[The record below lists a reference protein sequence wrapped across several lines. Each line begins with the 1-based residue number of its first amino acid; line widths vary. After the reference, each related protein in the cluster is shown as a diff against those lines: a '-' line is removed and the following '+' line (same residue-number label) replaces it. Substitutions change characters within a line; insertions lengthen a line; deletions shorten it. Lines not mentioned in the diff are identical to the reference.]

1 MRVSVLSYF
10 ITEFAAY
17 LLGAMPTGYL
27 VGRAKGVD
35 IRTVGSKNMGATN
48 VFRTVGKALGIFV
61 LLVDALKG
69 YAACALIAPLVFN
82 WLAPHY
88 SGLVAAFQNEPVE
101 FQLRLKVIA
110 GVGAILGHNYTCWL
124 NFKGGKG
131 IATTAG
137 VMGAL
142 VPWALLI
149 VVIVFAVLF
158 AATRYVSAG
167 SIAGAA
173 ALPFATWFTTQNIGL
188 TIITGALGALA
199 IVKHK
204 KNIQRLM
211 AGTENRIE
219 FKTKEAAK

>member
-1 MRVSVLSYF
+1 MRVAVLCYF
-10 ITEFAAY
+10 ITGFGAY
-17 LLGAMPTGYL
+17 LLGAIPTGYL
-27 VGRAKGVD
+27 VGKAKGVD

-61 LLVDALKG
+61 LLADALKG

-82 WLAPHY
+82 WLAPHF
-88 SGLVAAFQNEPVE
+88 SGLFVSFQNEPVE
-101 FQLRLKVIA
+101 YQLRFQVIA

-142 VPWALLI
+142 VPWALLV

-158 AATRYVSAG
+158 AATRYVSVG

-173 ALPFATWFTTQNIGL
+173 SLPFATWFTTHNLSL
-188 TIITGALGALA
+188 TVITGALGALA
-199 IVKHK
+199 IAKHK
-204 KNIQRLM
+204 KNIQRLLS
-211 AGTENRIE
+211 GTENRIE
-219 FKTKEAAK
+219 FKTREAAK

>member
-1 MRVSVLSYF
+1 MLCYF
-10 ITEFAAY
+10 ITGFAAY
-17 LLGAMPTGYL
+17 LLGAIPTGYL

-61 LLVDALKG
+61 LLADALKG
-69 YAACALIAPLVFN
+69 YAACAFVAPLVFD
-82 WLAPHY
+82 WLAPHF
-88 SGLVAAFQNEPVE
+88 SGLFVNFQNEPME
-101 FQLRLKVIA
+101 LQLRFKVIA

-149 VVIVFAVLF
+149 VVLVFAVLF
-158 AATRYVSAG
+158 AATRYVSVG

-173 ALPFATWFTTQNIGL
+173 VLPFATGFTTHHLGL
-188 TIITGALGALA
+188 TLITGALGVLA
-199 IVKHK
+199 ILKHR
-204 KNIQRLM
+204 KNIQRLLN
-211 AGTENRIE
+211 GTENRIE
-219 FKTKEAAK
+219 FKSKEAAK

>member
-1 MRVSVLSYF
+1 MIVLSYIF
-10 ITEFAAY
+10 TLLAAY
-17 LLGAMPTGYL
+17 LLGSIPTGYL
-27 VGRAKGVD
+27 IGKAKGVD

-69 YAACALIAPLVFN
+69 WVAVVFVSQ
-82 WLAPHY
+82 LAPHLF
-88 SGLVAAFQNEPVE
+88 SDAALADHLRIVAG
-101 FQLRLKVIA
+101 I
-110 GVGAILGHNYTCWL
+110 GAILGHNYTCWL

-137 VMGAL
+137 VMAAL

-149 VVIVFAVLF
+149 VVVVFAVLF
-158 AATRYVSAG
+158 AATRYVSVG
-167 SIAGAA
+167 SIVAAA
-173 ALPFATWFTTQNIGL
+173 ALPFATWFTTQNTGL

-199 IVKHK
+199 IIKHK

-211 AGTENRIE
+211 AGTENRIA
-219 FKTKEAAK
+219 FKTKETAK